1 MEERASKSL
10 YNGEISGVEK
20 EGDILLSCHD
30 PSKHGRV
37 HLLSQT
43 KTLDV
48 RDGKEYYYYY
58 ALKAPFVEP
67 TSAGHNWADI
77 IRSTRKFKYVWG
89 VTCPIWSGSNFNYI
103 FDDIMRNC
111 YLVLVDGGMVIFP
124 SYGNIRISGEALI
137 ELFSHRESSKGFSMR
152 VIESNCMPV
161 WLEVEADEPAATN
174 FFVFTKL
181 PRYGGRR
188 RKTMR
193 KRGRR
198 LTKL

>member
-1 MEERASKSL
+1 MGAAITKCPLDWLGVDSMEERASKSL

-77 IRSTRKFKYVWG
+77 IRSRVNLNMFG
-89 VTCPIWSGSNFNYI
+89 VL
-103 FDDIMRNC
+103 
-111 YLVLVDGGMVIFP
+111 LVL
-124 SYGNIRISGEALI
+124 YGPDLI
-137 ELFSHRESSKGFSMR
+137 LIIYLM
-152 VIESNCMPV
+152 NLQC
-161 WLEVEADEPAATN
+161 
-174 FFVFTKL
+174 
-181 PRYGGRR
+181 
-188 RKTMR
+188 
-193 KRGRR
+193 
-198 LTKL
+198 